1 MNVEPKQIMQVKKR
15 IKHDISSFQRKT
27 NSTLLVKLKKIL
39 YGPLTDYFFFRY
51 PTIQRFL

>member
-1 MNVEPKQIMQVKKR
+1 MNVDPKQIMLVKIR

-27 NSTLLVKLKKIL
+27 NSTLLIKLKKIL
-39 YGPLTDYFFFRY
+39 YGPLTNYFFFRY